1 MPSYLE
7 IMGFFTGIAGVIL
20 TIKRSPFCWPVSAL
34 NVLLYAFIFYETRLY
49 ADMGL
54 QGIFFAFSIY
64 GWYSW
69 TKGAADY
76 SPDASPLKVQKSSK
90 KELIAG
96 LIIMLPMALLLGTL
110 LALQTDAD
118 IPFIDSIL
126 ASSSIFAQI
135 LQTRKKLENWYLW
148 ILIDAVYV
156 IIYASKDLY
165 LSAMLY
171 AVFLAL
177 AIKGAHE
184 WREVLT
190 LSTKHFSEQ

>member
-1 MPSYLE
+1 MPSHLE
-7 IMGFFTGIAGVIL
+7 IAGFITGIVGVYL

-54 QGIFFAFSIY
+54 QIIFFAFSIY

-69 TKGAADY
+69 TKGAINY
-76 SPDASPLKVQKSSK
+76 SPDASPLKVQKISK
-90 KELIAG
+90 KELVSG
-96 LIIMLPMALLLGTL
+96 LIIMLPLAFLLGTL
-110 LALQTDAD
+110 LAFQTDAD
-118 IPFIDSIL
+118 FPYIDSLL
-126 ASSSIFAQI
+126 ASSSIFAQV
-135 LQTRKKLENWYLW
+135 LQTRKKLENWYFW

-156 IIYASKDLY
+156 CIYASKDLY
-165 LSAMLY
+165 LSAILY

-177 AIKGAHE
+177 AIKGAQE
-184 WREVLT
+184 WKKVLT